1 MSARLDV
8 LLGAHRLG
16 TITLLP
22 GDLSLFVFDDAYA
35 ADPARPVLSQSY
47 SMASGVLL
55 P

>member
-1 MSARLDV
+1 MSETLDV
-8 LLGAHRLG
+8 LLGARRIG

-22 GDLSLFVFDDAYA
+22 GDLSFFVFDDAYA
-35 ADPARPVLSQSY
+35 DSARPVLSQSY